1 MLLES
6 DSLTM
11 VVFSNFDVLDLVDPL
26 GFVEAFGS
34 LLRYDSRNCCNSFT
48 VFLVH

>member
-1 MLLES
+1 
-6 DSLTM
+6 M
-11 VVFSNFDVLDLVDPL
+11 VVSSNLDVLDLVDLL

-34 LLRYDSRNCCNSFT
+34 LPGYDSRNCCNSFIT

>member
-6 DSLTM
+6 DSLIM
-11 VVFSNFDVLDLVDPL
+11 VVSSNL

-34 LLRYDSRNCCNSFT
+34 LLRYNSRNCCNSFIT

>member
-6 DSLTM
+6 DSLIM
-11 VVFSNFDVLDLVDPL
+11 VVSSNLDVLDLVDLL

-34 LLRYDSRNCCNSFT
+34 LLRHDSRNCCNSFT